1 LEKLANFKPPG
12 WVAFIETLPTT
23 YSQKLRKGVIL
34 SEIDPRGHPAAVDV
48 RYIKH
53 TRGRDKTPAADVR
66 HSELVSQQPVV
77 RF

>member
-1 LEKLANFKPPG
+1 
-12 WVAFIETLPTT
+12 
-23 YSQKLRKGVIL
+23 L
-34 SEIDPRGHPAAVDV
+34 SEIDPRRHPAAVDV